1 MGVDQDHVPSP
12 SSTTNTENRFTF
24 DFIDDS
30 SCNSRSSSLRRQSKT
45 SYQPSGSKSSSLISP
60 SRSDRLDSRYSSRL
74 PPSYSPRNVASS
86 LRMCNSSIS
95 SINNSTEDVKTILF
109 QTPTIHTMMD
119 ESEEFAGSNTTTMLN
134 TSVEFGINLHASSP
148 RRMSSNATTTS
159 SPRRHDLPPSS
170 PASSIRSSGSHRTGY
185 SNSTNGSIVSSFLN
199 SSPRKCGM
207 ITGISSPMSGNLS
220 NPIVSSSSSVPSSP
234 TNSVMM
240 DEGEGDRFIPSRVSS
255 NLNFT
260 LPASSRESRRA
271 ASASESGDMDLSPT
285 PSFGASLVGGSE
297 LLVIILWCLFD

>member
-12 SSTTNTENRFTF
+12 SSTTNTANRFTF
-24 DFIDDS
+24 DFMDDS

-119 ESEEFAGSNTTTMLN
+119 ESEDFAGSNTTTMLN

-207 ITGISSPMSGNLS
+207 ITGISSPMSGNLC

-260 LPASSRESRRA
+260 LPASSPESRRA